1 MTTKK
6 DIFTIIKTQ
15 KIAFCGIAVILTT
28 IYTLPAQS
36 AMVSRKKAAKQAQ
49 PEPEII
55 VENKA
60 SQFDDILDDATAGG
74 DASRSALAEQIRAQ
88 RAALDAAD
96 AATAAKQNTKK
107 AMSGGK
113 NSCDQK
119 LRACMKSKCG
129 NDFTKCAGDGDTMWG
144 DKMDACRRDATC
156 TGEEYRL
163 FATEIKA
170 DRDMNTTIAS
180 YNAIVDCGNNYNQ
193 CILQECGTT
202 FGKCLGKQ
210 AGDNAISKCNK
221 IAKSCQEQ
229 DSGLASRVMTV
240 FGTLRQDA
248 EAQVAKDEERLHTL
262 RDNMRETCK
271 RLGAMFDERTLDC
284 VYTIN
289 FYAAQNEKPYASK
302 KAYAG
307 SSFDCDQNWFGIDIT
322 TFKENAFRLTRA
334 QTAASSAMLGGGV
347 GMAVGAVTSGAID
360 RSIERQKAE
369 KEAKQKCKDKGGKWK
384 NGECAEDDGKPT
396 RAECKKSG
404 GKWKNGECVENDN
417 ETAGKE
423 NANDKKAARE
433 ECKKSG
439 GKWKND
445 ECITDNDETADEGKA
460 DDKKT
465 TKADKEEEKKKKS
478 NCQFSKGKWKKGK
491 CECPDG
497 KNLDDGGFCITPT
510 ANQKDATPE
519 SGADAG
525 QGKEAAPESEAAAG
539 PETKEA
545 GDKQPAEQEKCNGTW
560 ENGKCLEEDIPI
572 ISQPID
578 VPKPTVDDTPKLAKT
593 TSPLLQIK
601 NRKDCQN
608 AGGKWVAKYKQCQ
621 EKSQTGDS
629 KKKIVSEASATGNNE
644 TKTASKPEADVS
656 ATPAVTITDDQE
668 SAKQEKCR
676 NSGGNWKNGKCK
688 CPKGTKLD
696 NSGNCIKQEKA
707 ATGSGD
713 NDNQK
718 EADKQNTPEQTHAQI
733 RNTAYNEPVPK
744 NIKINECRDGKSY
757 TIQAG
762 QSPQAAGVPL
772 KCWEEVKRFAGV
784 EFQNNNSQKE
794 IVSDASAA
802 GNNEPKTDSEP
813 EEIVSEASATGN
825 NEPKTAS
832 KPETDVSATPAV
844 TITEDNIESDA
855 QDESWTGFLE
865 EWRCNKG
872 IDECESEYPRLN
884 PEYALWDK
892 DKDKDKDI
900 AIRVPRAI
908 YTIIN
913 DFEKACNQ
921 VNGEMA
927 THYTYTPLMVAPRPW
942 RKVDEGSV
950 ICYTTETN
958 NSFNNIQ
965 IAPKIGEIY
974 YTSESEALALGL
986 GDRASYT
993 ISFKPGLRPFIL
1005 DQPERNPFK

>member
-6 DIFTIIKTQ
+6 DIFTIIKPQ

-36 AMVSRKKAAKQAQ
+36 AMVSRSQAAKQAQ

-60 SQFDDILDDATAGG
+60 SQFDDILDDVTAGG

-96 AATAAKQNTKK
+96 AATAAKQNTNK

-129 NDFTKCAGDGDTMWG
+129 NDFTKCAGDGDTIWG

-170 DRDMNTTIAS
+170 DRDMNATIAS

-229 DSGLASRVMTV
+229 DSGLSSRVMTV

-262 RDNMRETCK
+262 RDKMRETCK

-369 KEAKQKCKDKGGKWK
+369 KEAKQKCTAKGGKWK
-384 NGECAEDDGKPT
+384 KGECVENDGKPT
-396 RAECKKSG
+396 RAECRKSG
-404 GKWKNGECVENDN
+404 GKWKNGECVEND
-417 ETAGKE
+417 
-423 NANDKKAARE
+423 
-433 ECKKSG
+433 
-439 GKWKND
+439 
-445 ECITDNDETADEGKA
+445 DETADTGKA

-465 TKADKEEEKKKKS
+465 TDEGNANDKKTAKEEEKRKKS
-478 NCQFSKGKWKKGK
+478 NCQTSKGKWKKGK

-497 KNLDDGGFCITPT
+497 TTLDNGGYCIT
-510 ANQKDATPE
+510 QKDADTK
-519 SGADAG
+519 SGDNAD
-525 QGKEAAPESEAAAG
+525 
-539 PETKEA
+539 PETEA
-545 GDKQPAEQEKCNGTW
+545 ERICRESYGTGLDSNGNCMCPANLGLKTEGTKCVQTEEAKQAQEKCENGGGTW
-560 ENGKCLEEDIPI
+560 EGGNCIEDDTPKIAQK
-572 ISQPID
+572 IS

-601 NRKDCQN
+601 NRKACQN
-608 AGGKWVAKYKQCQ
+608 AGGTWVAKSKQCQ

-629 KKKIVSEASATGNNE
+629 KKK
-644 TKTASKPEADVS
+644 K
-656 ATPAVTITDDQE
+656 
-668 SAKQEKCR
+668 
-676 NSGGNWKNGKCK
+676 
-688 CPKGTKLD
+688 
-696 NSGNCIKQEKA
+696 
-707 ATGSGD
+707 
-713 NDNQK
+713 
-718 EADKQNTPEQTHAQI
+718 
-733 RNTAYNEPVPK
+733 
-744 NIKINECRDGKSY
+744 
-757 TIQAG
+757 
-762 QSPQAAGVPL
+762 
-772 KCWEEVKRFAGV
+772 
-784 EFQNNNSQKE
+784 

-802 GNNEPKTDSEP
+802 ENNEAQTASKP
-813 EEIVSEASATGN
+813 EEIVSDASDAGN
-825 NEPKTAS
+825 NETKTVSEPA
-832 KPETDVSATPAV
+832 KPTSVKPAV
-844 TITEDNIESDA
+844 TITKDNIESDA

-872 IDECESEYPRLN
+872 IDECENEYPRLN

-892 DKDKDKDI
+892 DKNI

-913 DFEKACNQ
+913 DFEKACKQ

-927 THYTYTPLMVAPRPW
+927 THYTYTPLMDAPRPW

-965 IAPKIGEIY
+965 IAPKIGYID

-993 ISFKPGLRPFIL
+993 ISFEPGLSPFII
-1005 DQPERNPFK
+1005 DQPERNPFE

>member
-6 DIFTIIKTQ
+6 DIFTIIKPQ

-36 AMVSRKKAAKQAQ
+36 AMVSRKQAAKQAQ

-119 LRACMKSKCG
+119 LRACMKSTCG
-129 NDFTKCAGDGDTMWG
+129 NDFTKCAGDGDTIWG

-170 DRDMNTTIAS
+170 DRDMNATIAS

-369 KEAKQKCKDKGGKWK
+369 KDAKQKCTAKGGKWK
-384 NGECAEDDGKPT
+384 KGECVENDGKPT
-396 RAECKKSG
+396 RADCRKSG
-404 GKWKNGECVENDN
+404 GKWKNGECVEND
-417 ETAGKE
+417 
-423 NANDKKAARE
+423 
-433 ECKKSG
+433 
-439 GKWKND
+439 
-445 ECITDNDETADEGKA
+445 DETADAGKA

-478 NCQFSKGKWKKGK
+478 NCQS
-491 CECPDG
+491 
-497 KNLDDGGFCITPT
+497 
-510 ANQKDATPE
+510 
-519 SGADAG
+519 S
-525 QGKEAAPESEAAAG
+525 
-539 PETKEA
+539 
-545 GDKQPAEQEKCNGTW
+545 
-560 ENGKCLEEDIPI
+560 NGK
-572 ISQPID
+572 
-578 VPKPTVDDTPKLAKT
+578 
-593 TSPLLQIK
+593 
-601 NRKDCQN
+601 
-608 AGGKWVAKYKQCQ
+608 
-621 EKSQTGDS
+621 
-629 KKKIVSEASATGNNE
+629 
-644 TKTASKPEADVS
+644 
-656 ATPAVTITDDQE
+656 
-668 SAKQEKCR
+668 
-676 NSGGNWKNGKCK
+676 WKNGKCK
-688 CPKGTKLD
+688 CPKGTKLND
-696 NSGNCIKQEKA
+696 SGSCITEAAADTKSGATADQQKEEAERICRETSGTGLDSNGNCICPAKLGLKTEGIRCVLTEKATAESICLESYGTGLDSNGNCICPAELGLKTEGTKCVQTEEDKQDEKTCEDNGGFWEHGTCIEDDTPEIDDKLKKAQPISVPKPEFDNTVKMKAPTLAKTTPDLSKIKNRKECEKYDGTWVAKQKKCQEK
-707 ATGSGD
+707 
-713 NDNQK
+713 K
-718 EADKQNTPEQTHAQI
+718 K
-733 RNTAYNEPVPK
+733 
-744 NIKINECRDGKSY
+744 
-757 TIQAG
+757 
-762 QSPQAAGVPL
+762 
-772 KCWEEVKRFAGV
+772 
-784 EFQNNNSQKE
+784 
-794 IVSDASAA
+794 
-802 GNNEPKTDSEP
+802 
-813 EEIVSEASATGN
+813 
-825 NEPKTAS
+825 
-832 KPETDVSATPAV
+832 
-844 TITEDNIESDA
+844 
-855 QDESWTGFLE
+855 
-865 EWRCNKG
+865 
-872 IDECESEYPRLN
+872 
-884 PEYALWDK
+884 
-892 DKDKDKDI
+892 
-900 AIRVPRAI
+900 
-908 YTIIN
+908 
-913 DFEKACNQ
+913 
-921 VNGEMA
+921 
-927 THYTYTPLMVAPRPW
+927 
-942 RKVDEGSV
+942 
-950 ICYTTETN
+950 
-958 NSFNNIQ
+958 
-965 IAPKIGEIY
+965 
-974 YTSESEALALGL
+974 
-986 GDRASYT
+986 
-993 ISFKPGLRPFIL
+993 
-1005 DQPERNPFK
+1005 